1 MVNISSIFIDFNIN
15 IKINYNSLAIL
26 DEQLWNEIWKEN
38 NHKLSMLL
46 FLLNS
51 SFFANLSK

>member
-38 NHKLSMLL
+38 NHKLSILL